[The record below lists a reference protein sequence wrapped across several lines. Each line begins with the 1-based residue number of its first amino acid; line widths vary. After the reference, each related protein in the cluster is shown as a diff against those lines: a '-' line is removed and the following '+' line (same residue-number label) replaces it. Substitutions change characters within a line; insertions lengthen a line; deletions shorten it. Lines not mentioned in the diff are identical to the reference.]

1 MVAVLAPCLPQRLVV
16 DGVALRLRLPAP
28 AGTGRL
34 ANRALTLASQRKASH
49 QSQHSHHANSYSA
62 FQPPA
67 CRTEA
72 QQRRV
77 KPSQNLSLPIRLP

>member
-1 MVAVLAPCLPQRLVV
+1 MVRSSPPACRRLVEV

-49 QSQHSHHANSYSA
+49 QSQRGL
-62 FQPPA
+62 P
-67 CRTEA
+67 R
-72 QQRRV
+72 
-77 KPSQNLSLPIRLP
+77 QNAAKAGSTQLAAP